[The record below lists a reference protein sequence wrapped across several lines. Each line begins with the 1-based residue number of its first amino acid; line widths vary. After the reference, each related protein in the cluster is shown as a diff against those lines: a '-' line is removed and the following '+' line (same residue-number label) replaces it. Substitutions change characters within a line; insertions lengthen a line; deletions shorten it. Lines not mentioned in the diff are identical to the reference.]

1 MSEDLVDLSL
11 AEAAHRLKRGQLRA
25 RDYLEA
31 HLTAIERHDGALS
44 AFLCVLTD
52 SALQQADRADA
63 ERRAGRTMGPLH
75 GIPVAIK
82 DIIDMEG
89 TPTTCH
95 SRVAPTTNAVQDA
108 SVIARLRAAGAV
120 ILGKTALHEFATGGP
135 SFDLPW
141 PPARNPWNRD
151 HHPGGSSSGSAVA
164 VAARMVPAA
173 LGTDTAG
180 SVRHPATA
188 CGIIGFKPTTAAI
201 GTEGVFPL
209 SWSLDHVGA
218 LTRST
223 QDAAILFECLRDP
236 GVAFDLE
243 AVRGGSDL
251 TGYRVGVFE
260 EFSEGATPE
269 IRASFGAALDFLR
282 DLGAD
287 LIPLSV
293 PALAAYSGC
302 GRLIL
307 QAESH
312 ALHQSWLQA
321 RAEDYSQRGRTR
333 LLAGRS
339 IDAASYINA
348 QRLRRSLTEQME
360 AALATVDAAVCVSSL
375 MPPCRIDDPAE
386 IDRTYDQQART
397 PFNLTGSP
405 AVAMPIGLSSSGLPM
420 GMQVV
425 GAAGTDARV
434 LQVARIYERAA
445 AWPTRPPMLD
455 LSQPQGDA
463 SHANPT

>member
-1 MSEDLVDLSL
+1 MSDDLTNLSL
-11 AEAAHRLKRGQLRA
+11 AEATRQLKRGQLRA
-25 RDYLEA
+25 RAYLEA
-31 HLTAIERHDGALS
+31 HLAAIERHDRGLN
-44 AFLCVLTD
+44 AFLNVLAE
-52 SALQQADRADA
+52 SALQQADKADA
-63 ERRAGRTMGPLH
+63 EHRAGRTLGPLH
-75 GIPVAIK
+75 GIPFAIK
-82 DIIDMEG
+82 DIIDIQG

-95 SRVAPTTNAVQDA
+95 SSVAPTTNAVQDA
-108 SVIARLRAAGAV
+108 QVVARLRAAGAV
-120 ILGKTALHEFATGGP
+120 IMGKTALHEFATGGP

-164 VAARMVPAA
+164 VAARMAPAA

-188 CGIIGFKPTTAAI
+188 CGIVGFKPTTAAI
-201 GTEGVFPL
+201 GTKGVFPL
-209 SWSLDHVGA
+209 SWSLDHLGT

-223 QDAAILFECLRDP
+223 RDAAIIFDSLRDP
-236 GVAFDLE
+236 GVAFDLDT
-243 AVRGGSDL
+243 VQGTGDL
-251 TGYRVGVFE
+251 TGHRIGVFE
-260 EFSEGATPE
+260 EFSTGATAE
-269 IRASFGAALDFLR
+269 ISAAFFAALDLLR
-282 DLGAD
+282 DLGAE

-293 PALAAYSGC
+293 PLLAAYAGC

-348 QRLRRSLTEQME
+348 QRMRRALTEQME
-360 AALATVDAAVCVSSL
+360 AALSTVDAAVCVSSL
-375 MPPCRIDDPAE
+375 TLPCRIDDPAE

-397 PFNLTGSP
+397 PFNLAGSP
-405 AVAMPIGLSSSGLPM
+405 AVALPIGLSSSGMPM

-425 GAAGTDARV
+425 GAARSDARV
-434 LQVARIYERAA
+434 LNVACIYEHAA
-445 AWPTRPPMLD
+445 AWSTRPPMLD
-455 LSQPQGDA
+455 PSKP
-463 SHANPT
+463 